1 MRFQDTIEIAAP
13 ALRVFDV
20 WADVEHWP
28 GWTSSVTSVQ
38 RLDEGPLRVGSR
50 ARVSQPR
57 LPTVVWEVTELAPG
71 ESFTWVSGGPGV
83 RTTGRHAVSPADAA
97 GNVTVTA
104 TLEQAGPLG
113 PLVGLLT
120 GRLTRRYLRTE
131 AEGLKAHCERA
142 AS

>member
-1 MRFQDTIEIAAP
+1 MRFQDTIDIAAP
-13 ALRVFDV
+13 AQRVFEV
-20 WADVEHWP
+20 WADVERWP
-28 GWTSSVTSVQ
+28 DWTSSVTSVQ

-50 ARVSQPR
+50 ARVRQPR
-57 LPTVVWEVTELAPG
+57 LPTAVWEVTELVPG
-71 ESFTWVSGGPGV
+71 EFFTWVAGGPGI

-97 GNVTVTA
+97 GRVTVTA

-131 AEGLKAHCERA
+131 AEGLKRHCE
-142 AS
+142 S